1 MCYSIQELFYYPTLR
16 ILVHNNRDK
25 VVNSV
30 LPTNR
35 WANGTNESE
44 VGAVFEV
51 FHRTQAKRLAGV
63 VSIS

>member
-25 VVNSV
+25 VVNNV

-44 VGAVFEV
+44 VRAVFEV
-51 FHRTQAKRLAGV
+51 FHRTQAKKTGW
-63 VSIS
+63 SG